1 MEGSIVQQAAQR
13 LHEGIVEDL
22 RAGLSYT
29 QISFKHKVT
38 ITTVAKHA
46 RKAGLL
52 RGGNRNKQ
60 AAPSKPA
67 KEA

>member
-13 LHEGIVEDL
+13 LHEAILEDL

-29 QISFKHKVT
+29 QISFKHRVT

-46 RKAGLL
+46 RKAGLA
-52 RGGNRNKQ
+52 RGRPRTQQ
-60 AAPSKPA
+60 AAA
-67 KEA
+67 REA

>member
-13 LHEGIVEDL
+13 LHAAIVEDL

-29 QISFKHKVT
+29 QISFNHKVS

-52 RGGNRNKQ
+52 RGGVRKKGQ
-60 AAPSKPA
+60 AS
-67 KEA
+67 EGRMS